1 MEPAASLLCMS
12 LLYRLA
18 ADGVVVLHMAYVLI
32 VVLGLPAIW
41 WGIVR
46 KHDWV
51 RNVWLRGGH
60 LAMILIVVGEAWAG
74 ITCPLTVWEH
84 QLRDV
89 AGQQSYQGAFV
100 ANLVHDLLFFDA
112 EPWVF
117 TLLYTAFGL
126 LVIATFVVAPPYWPK
141 RPTEQK
147 SVR

>member
-1 MEPAASLLCMS
+1 MS

-84 QLRDV
+84 QLRDA

-117 TLLYTAFGL
+117 TLLYTVFGL
-126 LVIATFVVAPPYWPK
+126 LVVASFLLAPPRW
-141 RPTEQK
+141 RRNDTLAQ
-147 SVR
+147 

>member
-84 QLRDV
+84 QLRDA

-117 TLLYTAFGL
+117 TLLYTVFGL
-126 LVIATFVVAPPYWPK
+126 LVVASFLLAPPRW
-141 RPTEQK
+141 RRNDTLAQ
-147 SVR
+147 